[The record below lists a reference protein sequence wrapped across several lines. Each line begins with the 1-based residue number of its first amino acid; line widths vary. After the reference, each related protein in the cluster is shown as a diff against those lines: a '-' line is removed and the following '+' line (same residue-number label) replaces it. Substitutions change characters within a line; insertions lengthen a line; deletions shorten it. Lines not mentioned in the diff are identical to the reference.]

1 MRSVGRLR
9 SERITLTP
17 QRPVSNVDSSQE
29 PAKTRRFVHGPK
41 PIEVHA
47 ELFDLSLR
55 Q

>member
-9 SERITLTP
+9 SERIPPPP
-17 QRPVSNVDSSQE
+17 QRPVSIVDSSEE
-29 PAKTRRFVHGPK
+29 PAKTRRFVHRPK